1 MSFEMSYNTVLKDI
15 QEVKKLFDLFK
26 NPKGLVL
33 VYDINGKVF
42 KRLITNIS
50 IQANNLGFYY
60 VKINAKEVLYN
71 LGVGDLLME
80 LPCEFETSYGNFP
93 VSLKIMGV

>member
-1 MSFEMSYNTVLKDI
+1 MNIDMSYNTTLKDI
-15 QEVKKLFDLFK
+15 QEVKKLLDLFK
-26 NPKGLVL
+26 TPKGLVL

-50 IQANNLGFYY
+50 IQADNKDFYY

-80 LPCEFETSYGNFP
+80 LPCEFETSYGDFP
-93 VSLKIMGV
+93 VILKIMGV

>member
-1 MSFEMSYNTVLKDI
+1 MFPIIYKPV
-15 QEVKKLFDLFK
+15 
-26 NPKGLVL
+26 

-80 LPCEFETSYGNFP
+80 LPCEFETSYGDFP
-93 VSLKIMGV
+93 VILKIMGV

>member
-1 MSFEMSYNTVLKDI
+1 MKFDMSYNTTLKDI
-15 QEVKKLFDLFK
+15 QEVKKLLDLFK

-50 IQANNLGFYY
+50 IQADNKDFYY

-71 LGVGDLLME
+71 LGVGDLSME
-80 LPCEFETSYGNFP
+80 LPCEFETSYGKFP
-93 VSLKIMGV
+93 VKLKIMGA

>member
-1 MSFEMSYNTVLKDI
+1 MNFEMSYNTVLKDI

-26 NPKGLVL
+26 NPKGFVL

-50 IQANNLGFYY
+50 IQADNLGFYY
-60 VKINAKEVLYN
+60 VKINAKEALST
-71 LGVGDLLME
+71 LGVGGLLME
-80 LPCEFETSYGNFP
+80 LPCEFETSYGDFP
-93 VSLKIMGV
+93 VILKIMGV

>member
-1 MSFEMSYNTVLKDI
+1 MNIDMSYNTTLKDI
-15 QEVKKLFDLFK
+15 QEVKKLLDLFK

-50 IQANNLGFYY
+50 IQADNKDFYY

-80 LPCEFETSYGNFP
+80 LPCEFETSYGDFP
-93 VSLKIMGV
+93 VILKIMGV